1 MDFPCI
7 LCFQN
12 IVKHQERYL
21 VEGRGKFN
29 VGEELSRLPFNV
41 PRTQWRSQLEIMI
54 PPCRAEGAT
63 PLGGF
68 GGMPPRE
75 NFQM

>member
-1 MDFPCI
+1 MP
-7 LCFQN
+7 
-12 IVKHQERYL
+12 
-21 VEGRGKFN
+21 
-29 VGEELSRLPFNV
+29 EEKIPDSYDRCE
-41 PRTQWRSQLEIMI
+41 QWRSQLEIMV

>member
-1 MDFPCI
+1 MAAIARFE
-7 LCFQN
+7 Q
-12 IVKHQERYL
+12 QEKQTR
-21 VEGRGKFN
+21 RSHSTTACN
-29 VGEELSRLPFNV
+29 
-41 PRTQWRSQLEIMI
+41 QWRSQLEIMV

>member
-1 MDFPCI
+1 MAITFH
-7 LCFQN
+7 FA
-12 IVKHQERYL
+12 
-21 VEGRGKFN
+21 F
-29 VGEELSRLPFNV
+29 EEAIASTIDDKTMSNNSLNSIHISPK
-41 PRTQWRSQLEIMI
+41 QWRSQLEIMV

-68 GGMPPRE
+68 GGMRPRE